1 MTDVAISKELG
12 KSPNFLNCKKKA
24 SPIEY
29 KLIKFGFQ
37 MEQNYSQAEREKML
51 KNVDFVK
58 GALSSIQ
65 L

>member
-1 MTDVAISKELG
+1 MTNTSISLALNRNKGYLNDKKRTNLKEY
-12 KSPNFLNCKKKA
+12 N
-24 SPIEY
+24 
-29 KLIKFGFQ
+29 LIKLGFLI
-37 MEQNYSQAEREKML
+37 EQNYSQIEREKML